1 LNIYFSNE
9 KNNLLPPKVAKASMS
24 QFLQLLRVYSQ
35 QLLCIFYSFINY
47 AEASFIAAV
56 KNPIAAHN
64 FAHLR
69 VALGCRLVMV
79 FETKTPPSP
88 CVKKT

>member
-1 LNIYFSNE
+1 
-9 KNNLLPPKVAKASMS
+9 MS

-35 QLLCIFYSFINY
+35 QLLWIFYSFINY